1 MTAWLRRL
9 LLLVLVLGLV
19 GCDQIT
25 KSAAKSELENGPAY
39 ALIGSALELRYTENR
54 DVAFNALRAIP
65 DAPRKDLILVA
76 GAGAL
81 VGLAVLLLRSRKNS
95 TVTLAALALVFA
107 GALGNYADRL
117 LRGYVVDF
125 VHLNHWPVFNL
136 ADVYVTLGALVLVL
150 GECTRR
156 RFNRSSA

>member
-9 LLLVLVLGLV
+9 SLLVLVLGLV
-19 GCDQIT
+19 GCDQIS
-25 KSAAKSELENGPAY
+25 KSAAKSELENGPAHS
-39 ALIGSALELRYTENR
+39 LIGSALELRYTENR

-65 DAPRKDLILVA
+65 DALRKALILAA
-76 GAGAL
+76 GACAL
-81 VGLAVLLLRSRKNS
+81 VGLGVLLLRSPKNS
-95 TVTLAALALVFA
+95 TVTRWALALVFA

-136 ADVYVTLGALVLVL
+136 ADVYVTLGALVLVWAE
-150 GECTRR
+150 GMHR